1 MRNVI
6 NAQKDDVFR
15 IRMNSEIKNEL
26 EEVFAKNGLTLT
38 DAVNVFFQQV
48 LNTGGF
54 PFSVTEDNAEKMK
67 AKALSKLMKELEI
80 GMNCTESYSE
90 EEAKKCWVCKMKIIY
105 KKAAIDDLLNTENYI
120 INQFH
125 NDQAAK
131 KLKNNI
137 VDTISLLKDNPYL
150 GPKMSDRFDIDT
162 PFRYLI
168 VSKQL
173 VFYNVN
179 EENIE
184 IIRILDSRQ
193 DYLSLLF

>member
-1 MRNVI
+1 MI
-6 NAQKDDVFR
+6 FL
-15 IRMNSEIKNEL
+15 I
-26 EEVFAKNGLTLT
+26 
-38 DAVNVFFQQV
+38 
-48 LNTGGF
+48 
-54 PFSVTEDNAEKMK
+54 P
-67 AKALSKLMKELEI
+67 
-80 GMNCTESYSE
+80 
-90 EEAKKCWVCKMKIIY
+90 KII
-105 KKAAIDDLLNTENYI
+105 LLISFITI
-120 INQFH
+120 KPQ
-125 NDQAAK
+125 K

>member
-1 MRNVI
+1 
-6 NAQKDDVFR
+6 
-15 IRMNSEIKNEL
+15 
-26 EEVFAKNGLTLT
+26 
-38 DAVNVFFQQV
+38 
-48 LNTGGF
+48 
-54 PFSVTEDNAEKMK
+54 
-67 AKALSKLMKELEI
+67 
-80 GMNCTESYSE
+80 
-90 EEAKKCWVCKMKIIY
+90 MKIIY

-131 KLKNNI
+131 KLKRNI

-150 GPKMSDRFDIDT
+150 GPKMSDRFNIDT
-162 PFRYLI
+162 SLLYLI

-173 VFYNVN
+173 VFYNIN

>member
-1 MRNVI
+1 
-6 NAQKDDVFR
+6 
-15 IRMNSEIKNEL
+15 
-26 EEVFAKNGLTLT
+26 
-38 DAVNVFFQQV
+38 
-48 LNTGGF
+48 
-54 PFSVTEDNAEKMK
+54 
-67 AKALSKLMKELEI
+67 
-80 GMNCTESYSE
+80 
-90 EEAKKCWVCKMKIIY
+90 MKIIY

-150 GPKMSDRFDIDT
+150 GPKMLDRFDIDT
-162 PFRYLI
+162 LFRYLI

-193 DYLSLLF
+193 DYLFNYYCRSILFLLLLCLFGRKGM

>member
-80 GMNCTESYSE
+80 GN
-90 EEAKKCWVCKMKIIY
+90 
-105 KKAAIDDLLNTENYI
+105 LLNTENYI

>member
-1 MRNVI
+1 
-6 NAQKDDVFR
+6 
-15 IRMNSEIKNEL
+15 
-26 EEVFAKNGLTLT
+26 
-38 DAVNVFFQQV
+38 
-48 LNTGGF
+48 
-54 PFSVTEDNAEKMK
+54 
-67 AKALSKLMKELEI
+67 
-80 GMNCTESYSE
+80 
-90 EEAKKCWVCKMKIIY
+90 MKIIY

-131 KLKNNI
+131 KLKTNI

-150 GPKMSDRFDIDT
+150 GLKMSDRFNIDT
-162 PFRYLI
+162 SLHYLI

-173 VFYNVN
+173 VFYDINKD
-179 EENIE
+179 NIE